1 MIFDHKSKTMYFI
14 GLFETTEDFQNWHRA
29 ALLRLTLVG
38 GEASS
43 FLQATAEPKLI
54 SAKLRH
60 ESPSYLEL
68 IKKAKD
74 HIARGDVFQLCLTN
88 QIIIEHEANAL
99 RTFISL
105 REANPAPYGG
115 YLKLGGVEVVSS
127 SPEQF
132 LKVSSTGKISSKP
145 IKGTRPRSKD
155 PAEDQAISAELAG
168 NEKERAEN
176 LMIVDL
182 MRNDL
187 GRVCQADSIMV
198 EKLFEVETYA
208 TVHQLVST
216 VTGQLKADQSAT
228 SALAACFPGGSMTG
242 APKIRAVEILRE
254 LEGAP
259 REIYSGAF
267 GYLGFDGSADFGM
280 TIRTLVFEG
289 RSATL
294 GVGGG
299 ITIDSDPESE
309 FEETMLK
316 SKALLQAL
324 GG

>member
-1 MIFDHKSKTMYFI
+1 
-14 GLFETTEDFQNWHRA
+14 
-29 ALLRLTLVG
+29 V
-38 GEASS
+38 
-43 FLQATAEPKLI
+43 
-54 SAKLRH
+54 
-60 ESPSYLEL
+60 
-68 IKKAKD
+68 
-74 HIARGDVFQLCLTN
+74 
-88 QIIIEHEANAL
+88 
-99 RTFISL
+99 
-105 REANPAPYGG
+105 
-115 YLKLGGVEVVSS
+115 
-127 SPEQF
+127 
-132 LKVSSTGKISSKP
+132 
-145 IKGTRPRSKD
+145 
-155 PAEDQAISAELAG
+155 ELAG